1 MEEEKKE
8 IKKSNNV
15 LVIVLCL
22 IICLLVAY
30 IAYDKVIVNQ
40 KTNDK
45 EEQEKVKK
53 EDKET
58 ETETEK
64 EIEKGTE
71 LKESDVLDYITTIN
85 DVLVTFGDK
94 VPLKT
99 TDISND
105 EILDFAFWKAEWS
118 GEQKTAQAVI
128 KVIEDIFGK
137 DFSYKLGDIQCFLGD
152 GVIYKYNQAEGTY
165 SRTGMHGH
173 GGEGGNRLKIYFIE
187 GKQTSDTI
195 TIKAKVLYG
204 EHYGDTWGPSTYF
217 YSKATQKKDELLYHV
232 EDESH
237 YNDYDFV
244 YNEVKDQLPITTFIF
259 KKQSDGRF
267 ALSEIK

>member
-22 IICLLVAY
+22 IICLLVAF

-45 EEQEKVKK
+45 EENEKVKK
-53 EDKET
+53 E
-58 ETETEK
+58 EK
-64 EIEKGTE
+64 ETE
-71 LKESDVLDYITTIN
+71 LKESDVLDHITNIN
-85 DVLVTFGDK
+85 NVLVTFGDK

-105 EILDFAFWKAEWS
+105 EILEFAFWKAEWS
-118 GEQKTAQAVI
+118 GEKKTAQAVA

-137 DFSYKLGDIQCFLGD
+137 DYSYKLGDIQCFLGD

-165 SRTGMHGH
+165 SRVGEHGH
-173 GGEGGNRLKIYFIE
+173 GGNGGFRPRIYFVE
-187 GKQTSDTI
+187 GKQTSDMI

>member
-1 MEEEKKE
+1 MISPSE
-8 IKKSNNV
+8 IKITERFRSAFIKSF
-15 LVIVLCL
+15 
-22 IICLLVAY
+22 
-30 IAYDKVIVNQ
+30 IASLKA
-40 KTNDK
+40 KS
-45 EEQEKVKK
+45 
-53 EDKET
+53 T
-58 ETETEK
+58 EVFFASGFFK
-64 EIEKGTE
+64 DSR
-71 LKESDVLDYITTIN
+71 LKFFT
-85 DVLVTFGDK
+85 
-94 VPLKT
+94 P
-99 TDISND
+99 
-105 EILDFAFWKAEWS
+105 S
-118 GEQKTAQAVI
+118 GEP
-128 KVIEDIFGK
+128 
-137 DFSYKLGDIQCFLGD
+137 
-152 GVIYKYNQAEGTY
+152 TY

>member
-22 IICLLVAY
+22 IICLLVAF
-30 IAYDKVIVNQ
+30 IAYDKLIVNQ
-40 KTNDK
+40 KANNK
-45 EEQEKVKK
+45 EENEKIKK
-53 EDKET
+53 EEK
-58 ETETEK
+58 ETEK
-64 EIEKGTE
+64 ETE
-71 LKESDVLDYITTIN
+71 LKESDVLDYITTLN
-85 DVLVTFGDK
+85 DVLVSFGAEGSIK
-94 VPLKT
+94 IS
-99 TDISND
+99 DISND
-105 EILDFAFWKAEWS
+105 KIIDFAFKKAEWR
-118 GEQKTAQAVI
+118 GEKKTAQDIV
-128 KVIEDIFGK
+128 KVIEDTFGK
-137 DFSYKLGDIQCFLGD
+137 DFSYQLVDIECFLGD

-165 SRTGMHGH
+165 SRVGEHGH
-173 GGEGGNRLKIYFIE
+173 GGIAGNRLKTYFVE

-204 EHYGDTWGPSTYF
+204 EFCGDVCGPSTYF
-217 YSKATQKKDELLYHV
+217 YSKATHKKDELLYHV

-237 YNDYDFV
+237 YDDYDFV

-267 ALSEIK
+267 ALTEIK